1 MALCTK
7 RGDAADAVSKV
18 QHRCRVF
25 IYPTAEALN
34 SIAGESRGGGTE
46 AGGQVRLLRVESVAC
61 GVVRGANPPAVV
73 DVNANIEVRLTGQE
87 GIMVVVRG
95 EGDTDWGKGACENS
109 IENGMGGVE
118 CSIIGVTFVP
128 YWCTKEH

>member
-1 MALCTK
+1 MWLMERAKSRTAVECSYTRRQRLSTALRARALGSTK
-7 RGDAADAVSKV
+7 AR
-18 QHRCRVF
+18 
-25 IYPTAEALN
+25 
-34 SIAGESRGGGTE
+34 
-46 AGGQVRLLRVESVAC
+46 GQVRLGRVESAAC
-61 GVVRGANPPAVV
+61 GVMRGVDPPTFV